1 MEHAVKE
8 PTLFDQALITGADG
22 MVGSYIDFGI
32 RTNHRSLDITNLTEV
47 LKVCR
52 QHKPKVI
59 IHLAAE
65 TDVDLC
71 ERDATHAYNVNAIG
85 TYHMATA
92 AKVIGAKLVYISTSD
107 VFDGTKTEPYTENDI
122 PAPQSVYG
130 HSKYLG
136 ELAVKGILDDYL
148 ILRIC
153 WAFGG
158 GPAKDQK
165 FIAKILAQIDQSVI
179 NVIRSK
185 RGSPTY
191 GKDLVAG
198 IQRLVKEGKSGLYH
212 MGNAGSPTRADVV
225 REIVRI
231 TGSRAKVQEVESN
244 FFATTYVA
252 HRGDNESMV
261 SKVPYMRPWQEAL
274 KEYIHQEWDL

>member
-1 MEHAVKE
+1 MKNSDIFEH
-8 PTLFDQALITGADG
+8 ALITGADG
-22 MVGSYIDFGI
+22 MVGSYIDFGV
-32 RTNHRSLDITNLTEV
+32 RTNHRSLDITNLAEV
-47 LKVCR
+47 LKVCG
-52 QHKPKVI
+52 QHKPKLI

-71 ERDATHAYNVNAIG
+71 ERDATHAYNVNAVG

-92 AKVIGAKLVYISTSD
+92 ARILGAKLVYISTSD
-107 VFDGTKTEPYTENDI
+107 VFDGTKATPYTEEDI
-122 PAPQSVYG
+122 PSPQSVYG

-136 ELAVKGILDDYL
+136 ELAVRAMLDDYL

-158 GPAKDQK
+158 GPTKDQK
-165 FIAKILAQIDQSVI
+165 FIAKILQQLDKPVI
-179 NVIRSK
+179 NVIKGK

-198 IQRLVKEGKSGLYH
+198 VRWLVEEGKSGVFH
-212 MGNAGSPTRADVV
+212 MGNAGASSRADIV
-225 REIVRI
+225 RDIVRI
-231 TGSRAKVQEVESN
+231 AASNAEVREVDPS
-244 FFATTYVA
+244 FFAATYTA

-274 KEYIHQEWDL
+274 KEYIQQEWHL

>member
-1 MEHAVKE
+1 
-8 PTLFDQALITGADG
+8 

-32 RTNHRSLDITNLTEV
+32 RTNHRSLDITNLAEV
-47 LKVCR
+47 LKVCKE
-52 QHKPKVI
+52 HKPKFI

-71 ERDATHAYNVNAIG
+71 ERDATHAYQINAVG
-85 TYHMATA
+85 TYNIATA
-92 AKVIGAKLVYISTSD
+92 ARTIGAKLAYISTSD
-107 VFDGTKTEPYTENDI
+107 VFDGTKVEPYIESDI
-122 PAPQSVYG
+122 PSPQSIYG

-136 ELAVKGILDDYL
+136 ELAVKAMLDDYL

-158 GPAKDQK
+158 GPSKDQK
-165 FIAKILAQIDQSVI
+165 FIAKILQQLDQSVI
-179 NVIRSK
+179 NVVANK

-191 GKDLVAG
+191 GKDLVASVR
-198 IQRLVKEGKSGLYH
+198 RLLKEGKSGLYH
-212 MGNAGSPTRADVV
+212 MGNVGSPTRADVV

-231 TGSRAKVQEVESN
+231 TGSCAKVQEVESS
-244 FFATTYVA
+244 FFGATYIA

-261 SKVPYMRPWQEAL
+261 SKIPYMRSWQEAL
-274 KEYIHQEWDL
+274 KEYIETEWKNTILTSV